1 MPVGNTALSFMAF
14 CSVFVIVSGVNVP
27 CFAGTRVYSLDVW
40 SGYWLDGL
48 IMRCTGDKG
57 ALTIPPEFNDVP
69 GGEEQEG
76 ICAATGG
83 VQNIEWGVPDRLY
96 GMVYLNI
103 TCLDNET
110 YHFSNG

>member
-1 MPVGNTALSFMAF
+1 MAF

-48 IMRCTGDKG
+48 IMRCTGDTE
-57 ALTIPPEFNDVP
+57 AQTIPPEFTDAH
-69 GGEEQEG
+69 GGEEHDG
-76 ICAATGG
+76 ICARTGG
-83 VQNIEWGVPDRLY
+83 VQSIRWGVPDRLY

-103 TCLDNET
+103 TCLDNAT

>member
-1 MPVGNTALSFMAF
+1 MPTGSTALSVIAF
-14 CSVFVIVSGVNVP
+14 CSVVVASGDYVP
-27 CFAGTRVYSLDVW
+27 CSAGTRVYSLNVW

-48 IMRCTGDKG
+48 IMRCTGDGKEQI
-57 ALTIPPEFNDVP
+57 IPPDFYAELG
-69 GGEEQEG
+69 GGERQG
-76 ICAATGG
+76 ICAGTGG
-83 VQNIEWGVPDRLY
+83 VQSIEWGVPDRVY